1 MARPRRPVLEPRLV
15 EYRQARGLTQ
25 EQVADAIGIT
35 AEMVRRHEKGEHQ
48 PAPDNRKRY
57 SALYRASQAD
67 LGLVPGAVVGA
78 ARSATVDVEHL
89 LAEIT
94 ESGTSRDAIERID
107 RATTALAEMHTR
119 APARTVLR
127 QVLRLR
133 ADAHELLAGPVRLS
147 QARDIYRIESELLAH
162 SCLLLSDLKQ
172 DDAAIR
178 HGMAGLTFAEEAGAN
193 DAVIRSALA
202 KTLRWTDRLM
212 ESADMARAGYA
223 RSPMAPIRLQLGCY
237 EANAAA
243 LVGDVRRAQ
252 DVLRRVEEETSQ
264 CEQDSGVSAWSF
276 PAARQ
281 AVFALSVAT
290 QARNPDDALQ
300 AVASA
305 DASWATGAHV
315 NKANWAQIR
324 IGAGI
329 AHIDCGDLAAGIDEV
344 RPVLD
349 LPPELRVSTVTAY
362 MANLTRR
369 LRDRRFR
376 NDRSARDLLSDVRVF
391 TLEALPN
398 DPR

>member
-1 MARPRRPVLEPRLV
+1 MARPRRPSLTPRLS
-15 EYRQARGLTQ
+15 EYRLARQLTQ
-25 EQVADAIGIT
+25 EQVAEAIGIS
-35 AEMVRRHEKGEHQ
+35 AEMVRRHEKGENHPS
-48 PAPDNRKRY
+48 PAYRARY

-67 LGLVPGAVVGA
+67 LGLVPGAVGGT
-78 ARSATVDVEHL
+78 ARSTSLDVEQL
-89 LAEIT
+89 VTQIT
-94 ESGTSRDAIERID
+94 ESGTSRDVIERLD
-107 RATTALAEMHTR
+107 RATTAIAEMHTR

-133 ADAHELLAGPVRLS
+133 ADAHQLLSGPIRLS
-147 QARDIYRIESELLAH
+147 QARDVYRIESELLAH

-172 DDAAIR
+172 DDAALR
-178 HGMAGLTFAEEAGAN
+178 HGMAGLTFAEEAGSS
-193 DAVIRSALA
+193 DAIIRSALA

-212 ESADMARAGYA
+212 ESADMARAGHA
-223 RSPMAPIRLQLGCY
+223 RSPMTPIRLQLGCY

-243 LVGDVRRAQ
+243 LVGDIRRAQ
-252 DVLRRVEEETSQ
+252 EVLGRVEKETDR

-290 QARNPDDALQ
+290 QARDTDGALR
-300 AVASA
+300 AAASA
-305 DASWATGAHV
+305 DDSWAAGAPV

-329 AHIDCGDLAAGIDEV
+329 ALIDRGDLAAGIDEV
-344 RPVLD
+344 RPVLE

-362 MANLTRR
+362 TANLTRR
-369 LRDRRFR
+369 LRDRRLR
-376 NDRSARDLLSDVRVF
+376 NDRSARDLLSDIRLF

-398 DPR
+398 DPG